1 MAATPT
7 ATEAAEEVD
16 AWTARFARTPVGQ
29 VPIDLICL
37 ADRQDP
43 GIAENSSAV
52 DTLRRKGR
60 LGKVIP
66 VCPDPESP
74 CWGEALTR
82 ALAQASAP
90 VVVIS
95 DARAEWNRDILE
107 RLLKTIDMCDLALG
121 ARPCAS
127 KATRI
132 ARTVASMGRGLF
144 WGAGVLDPLTP
155 YKLARTDTL
164 RRFPL
169 QSSSR
174 FVDVEMIAKANF
186 LDALIHEEVMPVAE
200 PWTAPGFG
208 AGARAD
214 RRNLFRAP
222 AFRHLERSLAEE
234 DPQTG
239 ADEPAGD
246 FKPTDPDSPERSED
260 VRTPGSDGSTG
271 V

>member
-7 ATEAAEEVD
+7 ATEATEEVD
-16 AWTARFARTPVGQ
+16 AWTARFARAPVGH

-37 ADRQDP
+37 SDRPVP
-43 GIAENSSAV
+43 GIVETSSAV

-66 VCPDPESP
+66 VWPEPETLS
-74 CWGEALTR
+74 WGDALTQ
-82 ALAQASAP
+82 ALAQVSAP
-90 VVVIS
+90 IVVIS
-95 DARAEWNRDILE
+95 DYRAEWNRDILE

-121 ARPCAS
+121 ARPCTS
-127 KATRI
+127 KTTRI

-144 WGAGVLDPLTP
+144 WGAGVLDPLSP

-174 FVDVEMIAKANF
+174 FVEVEMIAKANF
-186 LDALIHEEVMPVAE
+186 LDALIHEEVLPVAE
-200 PWTAPGFG
+200 PWTTPRFG

-214 RRNLFRAP
+214 RRNLFRSP
-222 AFRHLERSLAEE
+222 AFRHFERAVTEE

-239 ADEPAGD
+239 ADQPASD
-246 FKPTDPDSPERSED
+246 VKPADPDSPERSED
-260 VRTPGSDGSTG
+260 VRTPGSDGSTD